1 MKGNTIMTNEIQKFY
16 NNEFGE
22 LDVLQDGD
30 KFWFP
35 ATECARILNYSNP
48 KDAVLRH
55 CTGDGV
61 VKHDR
66 VTLKTNQHGATIE
79 QLVSVKFI
87 DEGNLYRLII
97 RSKLPQARSFEKW
110 VFDEVLP
117 SIRKHGAYIIPEL
130 LDELQRNTEKN
141 AELIKN
147 LADEHRQRINAE
159 SNIRSLES
167 AKAALEA
174 KIEKD
179 KPKLT
184 YYDMILDNPEAV
196 PVTLIAKDYGY
207 GAVRFNQMLHEYGI
221 QFRVGGTWELYQE
234 YAGNGYT
241 HGNVH
246 YTKGN
251 HAKMHTC
258 WTQKGRLF
266 LYELL
271 KEHNILPA
279 IEVNA

>member
-1 MKGNTIMTNEIQKFY
+1 MTNEIQKFY

-22 LDVLQDGD
+22 LDVMQDGD

-35 ATECARILNYSNP
+35 ATDCARILGYSNP

-66 VTLKTNQHGATIE
+66 VSFSTNQHGVTTE
-79 QLVSVKFI
+79 QVVKVKFI

-97 RSKLPQARSFEKW
+97 RSKLPHARAFEKW

-147 LADEHRQRINAE
+147 LADEHRQRIKAE

-167 AKAALEA
+167 TKAALEA

-184 YYDMILDNPEAV
+184 YYDMILDNPDAV
-196 PVTLIAKDYGY
+196 AVTLIAKDYGY

-234 YAGNGYT
+234 YANNGYT

-266 LYELL
+266 LYEFL